1 MACQCRTEVAFA
13 GKEAIRPMVAASD
26 EMMDEPTSSNVSMLS
41 GMKKDN
47 MQHVSMT
54 DEYEEAIIEALCE
67 HEVLSNIK

>member
-1 MACQCRTEVAFA
+1 
-13 GKEAIRPMVAASD
+13 MVAASD

-54 DEYEEAIIEALCE
+54 DEYEETIIEALCE